1 MSMVGDGQ
9 EGQPTEGVTT
19 LTQLSG
25 LLDGGEEVSDEG
37 ALEESAEGEGEA
49 GESEGDVVETES
61 DEESEAQE
69 ESEEEA
75 EEPTFTIKVDGKD
88 VTLKQ
93 SELIESAQKGFDYTQ
108 KTMAVAEQRKAVD
121 AERAEVGQIRQEVEQ
136 ARTESLKRLQAYTQF
151 MEAQLGSPPPISLAH
166 DDAASYL
173 AQKELHESRKGMLQQ
188 AYAEIQQLEE
198 ARNRERQSELAK
210 KAEASEKALRDTLK
224 DWTDKSPD
232 ELAAYMA
239 EQGLPTQVLGEALVE
254 QGIWL
259 LAHKAREYDRLQ
271 AEKAK
276 LKPKTELPK
285 VHKPKGV
292 QPPQL
297 AQRQEAMKRHKA
309 SPSLKTL
316 ADLL

>member
-25 LLDGGEEVSDEG
+25 LLDGGEEGADEG
-37 ALEESAEGEGEA
+37 TLDESAEGEEA
-49 GESEGDVVETES
+49 EGSEAAEVEAESE
-61 DEESEAQE
+61 EEAEAQE

-75 EEPTFTIKVDGKD
+75 EEPTFTIKVDGKE

-93 SELIESAQKGFDYTQ
+93 SELIETAQKGFDYTQ

-121 AERAEVGQIRQEVEQ
+121 AEKAEIGQIRQEVEQ
-136 ARTESLKRLQAYTQF
+136 ARGESLMRLQAYTQF
-151 MEAQLGSPPPISLAH
+151 MESQLGAPPPIALAH
-166 DDAASYL
+166 DDAATYL
-173 AQKELHESRKGMLQQ
+173 AQKELYESRKGMLEQ
-188 AYAEIQQLEE
+188 AYAEIQRLEE
-198 ARNRERQSELAK
+198 TRNRDRQSELAR
-210 KAEASEKALRDTLK
+210 KAVESEKALRDTLK

-239 EQGLPTQVLGEALVE
+239 EQGLPVQALGDSLVE
-254 QGIWL
+254 KGIWL

-297 AQRQEAMKRHKA
+297 AHRQDAMKRHKA
-309 SPSLKTL
+309 KPSIQTL

>member
-37 ALEESAEGEGEA
+37 APEESAEGEVEA
-49 GESEGDVVETES
+49 GESEEVDES
-61 DEESEAQE
+61 A
-69 ESEEEA
+69 ESEESDGEEEEGEA
-75 EEPTFTIKVDGKD
+75 EEEPTFTIKVDGKE
-88 VTLKQ
+88 VTLTQ
-93 SELIESAQKGFDYTQ
+93 SELIESAQKGADYTQ
-108 KTMAVAEQRKAVD
+108 KTMALAEQRKAVD
-121 AERAEVGQIRQEVEQ
+121 AERAEVGKVRQEAEQ
-136 ARTESLKRLQAYTQF
+136 AREESVKRLTAYTNF
-151 MEAQLGSPPPISLAH
+151 LEAQLGSPPPISLLHESAEQ
-166 DDAASYL
+166 YI
-173 AQKELHESRKGMLQQ
+173 AQKEFYESRKGMLEQ
-188 AYAEIQQLEE
+188 ARAEIQHLEE
-198 ARNRERQSELAK
+198 ARNRARQSELAK

-239 EQGLPTQVLGEALVE
+239 EQGLPTQALGEAVVE
-254 QGIWL
+254 KGIWL